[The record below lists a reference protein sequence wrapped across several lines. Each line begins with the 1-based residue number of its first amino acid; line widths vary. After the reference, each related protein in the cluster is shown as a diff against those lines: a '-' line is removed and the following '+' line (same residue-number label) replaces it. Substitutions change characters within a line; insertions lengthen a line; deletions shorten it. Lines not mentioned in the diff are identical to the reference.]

1 MAVKAKA
8 GLSGTIRK
16 EPVES
21 SPVKVAAD
29 AASLAATASLT
40 GVKVAKIAL

>member
-16 EPVES
+16 EPIKKTTHQGNGRGS
-21 SPVKVAAD
+21 KPRGTRK
-29 AASLAATASLT
+29 LLR
-40 GVKVAKIAL
+40 GQGR